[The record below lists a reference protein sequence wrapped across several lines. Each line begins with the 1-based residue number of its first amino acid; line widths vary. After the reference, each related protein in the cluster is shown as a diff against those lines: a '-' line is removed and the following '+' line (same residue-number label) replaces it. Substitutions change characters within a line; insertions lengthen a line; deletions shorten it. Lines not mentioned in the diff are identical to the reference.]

1 MTELLVLTGQQIRL
15 ELQRPPEVLRWV
27 ESLPADVRSEI
38 SVGATVGMI
47 RSLVVLV
54 TFCVCGRLEG
64 QFNDTGFDLQQLPQV
79 QPGFRVELFAAE
91 PLVRQPC
98 AMAFDSR
105 GRLLIGMGPQYRNPT
120 PETPGDSV
128 VLVLDADGDGRA
140 ETTKVFATGFN
151 AIQGLAWRGGDLW
164 VANAPDLTLVR
175 DLDGDDL
182 ADEYVKVYTDLGNL
196 EHGLHGLN
204 WAPDGRLYMSKG
216 NSKGLTE
223 RGRVAPKV
231 FRDLWGVTA
240 PAGTPDVP
248 PPQSYTAATYSRA
261 YHDPADDWGRAGG
274 ILRCEDGGLNP
285 ELVSEGFRNP
295 WDIACDSGFNWLGTD
310 NDQNEGDRV
319 FMSIPG
325 GQFGWNHAWSSHW
338 GLEPHLPTAPVSGPL
353 FEGSGTGVVFGGG
366 VFPDSYQGVFFIND
380 WLQKRTYVWRPSW
393 DGALLKPAG
402 GEWSVFVEGGR
413 ALYRPTDLEFGPDG
427 ALWVLGWSSGY
438 GAEWQNGE
446 LKNEGRV
453 YRIAAESPTVHG
465 SWAVY
470 GSRGAEELSERQLI
484 SQFSSPSPVHR
495 TDAQREL
502 LQRGAVGR
510 RALLSA
516 LEAVG
521 ADELVE
527 TWCLWTLGLSES
539 GAGELDGYFR
549 GLAADSQCGLNR
561 RIQAVRILADRRHRR
576 GDAEALPAE
585 VTELLTASEPRLR
598 LATVLAV
605 QETRDR
611 QAMPLVVRLAEV
623 ESDRVVSY
631 VVWQTMRR
639 LLSEADLT
647 GLLRAESAGVR
658 RSAFLALAEG
668 GRMTSAVAEGLAV
681 SEPVARLWLERMKSG
696 AEALVVRGRPLNAGQ
711 GRGSGASQS
720 AQIPVVSLLESVSS
734 RGGGAYRAATTG
746 LQAGATIYTDRGYQF
761 RSVPAAFQGAEYVL
775 TANNDDG
782 SSGTDFLTL
791 QALLPVVVTVAWDQR
806 NQVLPDWLTGRF
818 RELPESIE
826 ADHWRMRLFQGEFP
840 AGLIVL
846 GGNTVD
852 GQSGGKSQYSVI
864 VQMQSSGVAGEV
876 ADVER
881 VLSAVPQ
888 ASAKRG
894 EVLFYHPQG
903 PGCFRCHSVDGSRNG
918 FGPGLSELGR
928 RVSLR
933 QIVQSLV
940 EPSAVITEG
949 FRLQSVVTQ
958 DGLQHA
964 GVLLEESGVT
974 LTLGLPTGERISLP
988 KEQIEERRSE
998 PISAMPVQTGRLS
1011 VQEFADLAAWLTG
1024 LTGPPS
1030 GKSSSAQQGT
1040 SVGDRIQQKE
1050 DRLILSDADGL
1061 IGEYVFRDPKILRPY
1076 FAGLK
1081 SVSGFQVT
1089 RNHPPQPGVDAVDH
1103 DTMHPGLWLG
1113 LGDFTGSDFWRNRGE
1128 WRHVRFA
1135 EEPRI
1140 ENGEIRFATE
1150 SEMRNEQGEILG
1162 SLLTRIRVLS
1172 RTGQRMIV
1180 WTAEFSSEQRDLV
1193 FGDQEEMGFGARVAT
1208 SLTEKSGGRIVS
1220 SAGRSGASATWGQ
1233 AANWCDYSGT
1243 QGKLRPGITL
1253 MAATDNFRGSWWHNR
1268 DYGVFVANPFGRA
1281 AMKQGERSEVRVPRG
1296 EVFRLEFAAVLHDA
1310 AEYSAESAW
1319 EWYSELSGGQKPSSG
1334 R

>member
-1 MTELLVLTGQQIRL
+1 MGAMVGMKRCVLVLLTL
-15 ELQRPPEVLRWV
+15 C
-27 ESLPADVRSEI
+27 A
-38 SVGATVGMI
+38 
-47 RSLVVLV
+47 
-54 TFCVCGRLEG
+54 CGRVQG
-64 QFNDTGFDLQQLPQV
+64 QFNDTGFDPQQLPQV

-98 AMAFDSR
+98 SMAFDGR

-128 VLVLDADGDGRA
+128 VLVLDEDGDGRA

-164 VANAPDLTLVR
+164 IANAPDLTIVR
-175 DLDGDDL
+175 DVDGDDV

-196 EHGLHGLN
+196 EHGLHGLT

-223 RGRVAPKV
+223 AGRVAPKV

-240 PAGTPDVP
+240 PEGTPDLP
-248 PPQSYTAATYSRA
+248 PPQTFTAAAYSRA

-285 ELVSEGFRNP
+285 ELVAEGFRNP
-295 WDIACDSGFNWLGTD
+295 WDIACDGGFNWLGTD
-310 NDQNEGDRV
+310 NDQNQGDRV

-366 VFPDSYQGVFFIND
+366 AFPDSYQGVFFIND
-380 WLQKRTYVWRPSW
+380 WLQKRTYVWRPTW
-393 DGALLKPAG
+393 DGALMRPAG
-402 GEWSVFVEGGR
+402 GDWSVFVEGGR
-413 ALYRPTDLEFGPDG
+413 SLYRPTDLEFGPDG

-453 YRIAAESPTVHG
+453 YRIVADPSTARGNWE
-465 SWAVY
+465 AY
-470 GSRGAEELSERQLI
+470 GSGGAEGLSELQLI
-484 SQFSSPSPVHR
+484 RQFSSPLAVHR

-502 LQRGAVGR
+502 LRRGAVGR
-510 RALLSA
+510 RELLSV
-516 LEAVG
+516 LEAG
-521 ADELVE
+521 GLGELAE
-527 TWCLWTLGLSES
+527 TWCLWTLGLSEAV
-539 GAGELDGYFR
+539 AGELEGYFR
-549 GLAADSQCGLNR
+549 GLVADSQCGLNR

-576 GDAEALPAE
+576 GAGETLPAE

-598 LATVLAV
+598 LAAVLAV

-611 QAMPLVVRLAEV
+611 QALPLVVRLADE

-639 LLSEADLT
+639 LLSEADLN
-647 GLLRAESAGVR
+647 GLLRSESAGVR
-658 RSAFLALAEG
+658 RAAFLALAEG
-668 GRMTSAVAEGLAV
+668 GRMTTPVAERLAA
-681 SEPVARLWLERMKSG
+681 SEPVAQLWLERMASG

-711 GRGSGASQS
+711 GRGASAESQ
-720 AQIPVVSLLESVSS
+720 AGYAPVVSLLGAVSS
-734 RGGGAYRAATTG
+734 RGGGAYRKAATG
-746 LQAGATIYTDRGYQF
+746 LQAGATIFTDRSYQF

-775 TANNDDG
+775 TANDDDG
-782 SSGTDFLTL
+782 SSGPDFLTL

-818 RELPESIE
+818 RELPELIE
-826 ADHWRMRLFQGEFP
+826 ADHWRMRLFQAEFP

-852 GQSGGKSQYSVI
+852 GQAGGKSQYSVI
-864 VQMQSSGVAGEV
+864 VQMQSRGVTGEA
-876 ADVER
+876 ADVEQ
-881 VLSAVPQ
+881 VLSAMPQ

-894 EVLFYHPQG
+894 EVLFRHPQG

-918 FGPGLSELGR
+918 FGPGLAELGR

-949 FRLQSVVTQ
+949 FRLQTVVTR

-964 GVLLEESGVT
+964 GVLLEESGLT

-998 PISAMPVQTGRLS
+998 PISAMPVLTGRLS
-1011 VQEFADLAAWLTG
+1011 AQEFADLAAWLSS
-1024 LTGPPS
+1024 LTEPAAGNLPPGGPGNAVS
-1030 GKSSSAQQGT
+1030 
-1040 SVGDRIQQKE
+1040 DRIQRKE
-1050 DRLILSDADGL
+1050 DRLILSDGDGV

-1076 FAGLK
+1076 FAGLR

-1089 RNHPPQPGVDAVDH
+1089 RHHPPRPGVDAVDH

-1128 WRHVRFA
+1128 WRHVKFA
-1135 EEPRI
+1135 EEPRV
-1140 ENGEIRFATE
+1140 ENGEIRFATI
-1150 SEMRNEQGEILG
+1150 SEMRNEQGEVLG
-1162 SLLTRIRVLS
+1162 SLMTRIRVLS
-1172 RTGQRMIV
+1172 RSGQRMIV
-1180 WTAEFSSEQRDLV
+1180 WTAEFSSEGRELV

-1208 SLTEKSGGRIVS
+1208 PLTEKSGGRIVS
-1220 SAGRSGASATWGQ
+1220 SAGRSGAAATWGQ
-1233 AANWCDYSGT
+1233 AADWCDYSGT
-1243 QGKLRPGITL
+1243 QGLLRPGITL
-1253 MAATDNFRGSWWHNR
+1253 LAAPANFRGSWWHNR
-1268 DYGVFVANPFGRA
+1268 DYGVFVANPFGRE
-1281 AMKQGERSEVRVPRG
+1281 AMKQGDRSEVRVPRG
-1296 EVFRLEFAAVLHDA
+1296 EVFRVEFAAVLHDA

-1319 EWYSELSGGQKPSSG
+1319 QWYLELSGGQPAASG